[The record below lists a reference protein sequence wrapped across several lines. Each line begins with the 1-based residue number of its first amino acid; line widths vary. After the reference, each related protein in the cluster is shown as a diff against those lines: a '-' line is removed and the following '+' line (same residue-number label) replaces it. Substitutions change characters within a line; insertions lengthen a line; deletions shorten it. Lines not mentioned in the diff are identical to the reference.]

1 MTTIKGKAI
10 SGGIAVGKL
19 RYYNHDRREPVQ
31 YTVDD
36 PELEVERFYQAR
48 VEAIGRIQELY
59 MKALQ
64 RAGEQPSLI
73 FQVHQVMLEDMDF
86 EEAIIDIIRNERK
99 NAEYAVYRAAQKMSL
114 MIATLDDPYLQ
125 ERSTDV
131 IDSAYT
137 LLDALAGR
145 NIREMEGE
153 GPVILAARD
162 LMPSETLHVDQERL
176 LGFITNHGS
185 VNSHSA
191 TLARNMGVPAVA
203 QLPEELEQH
212 NGETV
217 ILNGITGQVVFCPD
231 PETLAQAVA
240 QQRAYRGQEEDLKSL
255 LGLENITRDG
265 QRIHLCANIGSVG
278 DLSLALCNEAEGIG
292 LFRSEFLFLGKDRPP
307 SEEEQ
312 FVTYRAAA
320 ERMGGRRVIIRTLD
334 VGGDKRAD
342 YFRLPEEENPSMGYR
357 AIRVSLGQ
365 PNLFRIQLRAFYRA
379 AVYGNLALMLPLIT
393 SVEEIRAVKELIKQ
407 VQAELLA
414 ERKPFAECVELG
426 IMIET
431 PAAVMIS
438 DRLAREVDFFS
449 IGTNDLIQFTLA
461 ADRQNPKV
469 ENVFRPHHP
478 AVLRMIQIAA
488 NAIHKEGKWIAICG
502 EMAADTTLTETFLAL
517 GIDELS
523 MSANSI
529 LRVRQKVRSLDMSN
543 RDKILECLR

>member
-191 TLARNMGVPAVA
+191 ILARNMGVPAVA

-426 IMIET
+426 IMIEP

-488 NAIHKEGKWIAICG
+488 KMRK
-502 EMAADTTLTETFLAL
+502 L
-517 GIDELS
+517 
-523 MSANSI
+523 
-529 LRVRQKVRSLDMSN
+529 
-543 RDKILECLR
+543 

>member
-162 LMPSETLHVDQERL
+162 LMPSENLHVDQERL

-191 TLARNMGVPAVA
+191 ILARNMGVPAVA

>member
-191 TLARNMGVPAVA
+191 ILARNMGVPAVA

-461 ADRQNPKV
+461 VDRQNPKV

>member
-191 TLARNMGVPAVA
+191 ILAWNMGVPAVA

>member
-191 TLARNMGVPAVA
+191 ILARNMGVPAVA

>member
-191 TLARNMGVPAVA
+191 ILARNMGVPAVA

-393 SVEEIRAVKELIKQ
+393 SVEEIRAVKELIKL

-414 ERKPFAECVELG
+414 ERKPFADCVELG

-461 ADRQNPKV
+461 VDRQNPKV

>member
-191 TLARNMGVPAVA
+191 ILARNMGVPAVA

-414 ERKPFAECVELG
+414 QRQPFAECVERG
-426 IMIET
+426 IMQET

-461 ADRQNPKV
+461 VDRQNPKV